1 MEKNAKEK
9 LIEAGEKLFALKGL
23 AGVSIR
29 ELSQE
34 AGANSALIS
43 YHFGSKEGL
52 YAAVLEN
59 QFSPIGALLDSAAR
73 EDASPTEKII
83 SYARNVAVVHGRV
96 PFLTKFMMGEILN
109 PSRFFEPVI
118 RKYIERA
125 YRFLTDTLNEGIAC
139 GEFRK
144 DMDVK
149 TAALSLAGIIN
160 FYFISRPI
168 FRHFVSDSSAQD
180 EQYVMQAVDIFLNG
194 VKNYDGQ

>member
-1 MEKNAKEK
+1 MEKDTKEK
-9 LIEAGEKLFALKGL
+9 LIDAGEKLFALKGL

-59 QFSPIGALLDSAAR
+59 QFLPLGILLDSIAGQA
-73 EDASPTEKII
+73 ASPTEKLI
-83 SYARNVAVVHGRV
+83 SYARNVAVVHGKV
-96 PFLTKFMMGEILN
+96 PFLTKYVMGEILN

-118 RKYIERA
+118 RKYIERV

-144 DMDVK
+144 DMDIN

-168 FRHFVSDSSAQD
+168 FQHFVTESAKQD
-180 EQYVMQAVDIFLNG
+180 DQYVMQAVEIFLNG
-194 VKNYDGQ
+194 VKNSDG

>member
-1 MEKNAKEK
+1 MEKDTKEK
-9 LIEAGEKLFALKGL
+9 LLDAGEKLFALKGL
-23 AGVSIR
+23 TGVSIR

-59 QFSPIGALLDSAAR
+59 QFLPIGTLLDLAAAQA
-73 EDASPTEKII
+73 ASPTEKLI
-83 SYARNVAVVHGRV
+83 SYARNVAVVHGKV
-96 PFLTKFMMGEILN
+96 PFLTKYMIGEILN

-149 TAALSLAGIIN
+149 AAALSLAGIIN

-168 FRHFVSDSSAQD
+168 FQHFVAESAQQD
-180 EQYVMQAVDIFLNG
+180 EHYVMQAVEIFLNG
-194 VKNYDGQ
+194 VKNNDG